1 MEAVLL
7 VIHLIVAVA
16 IIITILVQPS
26 EAGGFMGNSGSMS
39 NMMAPRRGADVL
51 TRATTILAG
60 LFFLTSIMLAISANN
75 HPSQRSILDID
86 TGDKPAVT
94 GAAQTPKAPVEDGS
108 AVTTTDDKA
117 AAATDKPADAA
128 ATDKAADKTDAATAD
143 KKAAATKDA
152 GKKKSTPKAP
162 LAK

>member
-51 TRATTILAG
+51 TRATTILAA
-60 LFFLTSIMLAISANN
+60 LFFLTSMMLAISANS
-75 HPSQRSILDID
+75 HPSQRSILDINTD
-86 TGDKPAVT
+86 DSKPAVT
-94 GAAQTPKAPVEDGS
+94 GAAETPKAPVEDSS
-108 AVTTTDDKA
+108 ATVTG
-117 AAATDKPADAA
+117 DKPADAA
-128 ATDKAADKTDAATAD
+128 PAEKAPAEKAED
-143 KKAAATKDA
+143 KKAAVKEPA
-152 GKKKSTPKAP
+152 KKKSTPKAP
-162 LAK
+162 IAK